1 MSIFDNSE
9 NSAPLTPSERVQQNL
24 EMDLMMANLD
34 IKELNRLL
42 KEEKIK
48 CGKRGHDLKVMRAKL
63 SGRGVKKS

>member
-48 CGKRGHDLKVMRAKL
+48 CGKRGRDLKVMRAKL
-63 SGRGVKKS
+63 SGKGVKKS